1 MNKRH
6 GVVAV
11 LAGAAILGSAICGAP
26 ANAAVGPPFKARAGP
41 QTQAGAT
48 TSRRSRLRKIVRGL
62 VAAGAPGALAVVR
75 TPAGIDRAAGGLA
88 SIQPRLAMQPGDR
101 FRVASVTKT
110 FVATLLLRLAAQ
122 GRLRLSDSVERWL
135 PRLVPDGGS
144 ITLREL
150 LNHTSGLYNYTDD
163 PTWKQEEIANPGRHW
178 LPRELVAFATS
189 HPQLFPAGTS
199 WSYSNTNYILLGL
212 VLEAATGEPLG
223 QELQEQLF
231 QPLALRS
238 TSFPTGTA
246 IDGPYAHG
254 YLGSGSGLVP
264 PGTPLADVSTLVDPS
279 ELWAAGG
286 IVSTGDN
293 LTRFY
298 AQLLKGRVLPR
309 AQLKAMETASSAS
322 LEYGLG
328 LRLTFTV
335 CGEALG
341 HDGNAPGYRN
351 IVWATANGRRVASVM
366 VNIDTTHV
374 PLARLEG
381 ATRNALCHG

>member
-1 MNKRH
+1 M
-6 GVVAV
+6 
-11 LAGAAILGSAICGAP
+11 
-26 ANAAVGPPFKARAGP
+26 
-41 QTQAGAT
+41 QAT
-48 TSRRSRLRKIVRGL
+48 
-62 VAAGAPGALAVVR
+62 
-75 TPAGIDRAAGGLA
+75 
-88 SIQPRLAMQPGDR
+88 DR

-110 FVATLLLRLAAQ
+110 FVATLVLRLAAQ
-122 GRLRLSDSVERWL
+122 GRLKLGDSVERWL
-135 PRLVPDGGS
+135 PGLVPAGGT

-163 PTWKQEEIANPGRHW
+163 PTWKQEEITNPGRRW
-178 LPRELVAFATS
+178 SPRELVAFATA
-189 HPQLFPAGTS
+189 HPALFPTGTS

-212 VLEAATGEPLG
+212 VLEAVTGEPLG

-264 PGTPLADVSTLVDPS
+264 PGTPLVDVSTLVDPS

-309 AQLKAMETASSAS
+309 PQLKAMETAGGAS
-322 LEYGLG
+322 HSYGLG

-341 HDGNAPGYRN
+341 HDGDAPGYRN
-351 IVWATANGRRVASVM
+351 VVWATGNGRRVASIM

-374 PLARLEG
+374 SWDRLY
-381 ATRNALCHG
+381 AAAKNALCHG